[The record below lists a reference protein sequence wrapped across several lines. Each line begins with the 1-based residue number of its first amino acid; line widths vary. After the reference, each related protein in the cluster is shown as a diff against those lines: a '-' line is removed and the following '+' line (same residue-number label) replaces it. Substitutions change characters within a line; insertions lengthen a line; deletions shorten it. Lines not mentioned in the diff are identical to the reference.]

1 MSKKFY
7 MESLGC
13 SKNQVDAE
21 VIINLLKEKGYEI
34 SSDPADSDLIFIN
47 TCGFIQSAKEEA
59 IETLFNLR
67 EIAPNAK
74 IIFGGCLAQ
83 RYSEILELPEAD
95 GIFGNRDLKQIKDF
109 VEKIEEEGEGEQ
121 IVYSPEYPD
130 NPIDDYYSRST
141 ILNFPGAAYLKL
153 SEGCNHRCAF
163 CAIPIIRGPLRSRS
177 KVQIIDEA
185 KQLVKNDIKEINIIA
200 QDLAAFGTDTTG
212 KSQLLPLLEEICDIV
227 GDFKVRLLYIHPDAF
242 PKELINFVKTH
253 DKVLPYFDIP
263 FQHASTPILRKMG
276 RTGTSES
283 YYNLIQE
290 IRESLPDAVIRTTLM
305 LGFPG
310 ETKEDVQELLDFAK
324 KCRFDWMGSFI
335 YSREEDTRAFDMIS
349 EEDHKKVIV
358 RAKKDQ
364 KRLER
369 IQEKITAENLQK
381 FVGNV
386 YDAIIE
392 EKIEGEDLAIG
403 RIYSQ
408 APEVDGA
415 TVIMGRN
422 LEPGKI
428 VKVGIRKVNGVDLDA
443 ILVGDIDG

>member
-1 MSKKFY
+1 MNKKFY

-21 VIINLLKEKGYEI
+21 VIINLLKEKGYEL
-34 SSDPADSDLIFIN
+34 SLDPNNSDLIFIN

-59 IETLFNLR
+59 IDNLFELR
-67 EIAPNAK
+67 EKAPNAK

-83 RYSEILELPEAD
+83 RYSDILELPEAD
-95 GIFGNRDLKQIKDF
+95 GIFGNRDLKQISEF
-109 VEKIEEEGEGEQ
+109 VDKLETEDEQ
-121 IVYSPEYPD
+121 IILSPEYPN
-130 NPIDDYYSRST
+130 NPEDDYYSRST
-141 ILNFPGAAYLKL
+141 ILNYPGSAYLKL

-163 CAIPIIRGPLRSRS
+163 CAIPVIRGPLRSRS
-177 KVQIIDEA
+177 KIQILKEA
-185 KQLVKNDIKEINIIA
+185 NDLVNEGIKEINIIA

-212 KSQLLPLLEEICDIV
+212 ESQLLPLLEEICNIE
-227 GDFKVRLLYIHPDAF
+227 GDFRIRLLYIHPDAF
-242 PKELINFVKTH
+242 PLELIDFVKTH
-253 DKVLPYFDIP
+253 KKVLPYFDIP
-263 FQHASTPILRKMG
+263 FQHASIPILRNMG
-276 RTGTSES
+276 RIGTSDS
-283 YYNLIQE
+283 YYNLIKL

-310 ETKEDVQELLDFAK
+310 ETEDDVKQLFEFTK
-324 KCRFDWMGSFI
+324 KCKFDWMGSFI

-349 EEDHKKVIV
+349 EEDHEKVIK

-364 KRLER
+364 KKLER
-369 IQEKITAENLQK
+369 IQENITSNNLQK
-381 FVGNV
+381 FVNNV
-386 YDAIIE
+386 YDALIE
-392 EKIEGEDLAIG
+392 ERIEGEDLAIG

-422 LEPGKI
+422 LKPGTV

-443 ILVGDIDG
+443 VILGEFNG

>member
-34 SSDPADSDLIFIN
+34 SSDPVDSDLIFIN

-67 EIAPNAK
+67 EVAPNAK

-95 GIFGNRDLKQIKDF
+95 GIFGNRDLKQIGDF
-109 VEKIEEEGEGEQ
+109 VEKMEKEEEQ
-121 IVYSPEYPD
+121 IVYSPEYPED
-130 NPIDDYYSRST
+130 PSDDYYSRST

-177 KVQIIDEA
+177 KNQILDEA
-185 KQLVKNDIKEINIIA
+185 KSLVKNGIKEINIIA

-212 KSQLLPLLEEICDIV
+212 KSQLLPLLEEICEIE
-227 GDFKVRLLYIHPDAF
+227 GDFKIRLLYIHPDAF
-242 PKELINFVKTH
+242 PKELIKFVQTH

-263 FQHASTPILRKMG
+263 FQHAATTILRKMG

-283 YYNLIQE
+283 YYNLIKE
-290 IRESLPDAVIRTTLM
+290 IRESLPYAVIRTTLM

-310 ETKEDVQELLDFAK
+310 ETKEDVKTLLEFTK
-324 KCRFDWMGSFI
+324 KCKFDWMGSFI

-349 EEDHKKVIV
+349 EEDHKKVIS

-364 KRLER
+364 KKLEK
-369 IQEKITAENLQK
+369 IQEKITSSNLQK

-386 YDAIIE
+386 YEALIE

-422 LEPGKI
+422 LKPGSI

-443 ILVGDIDG
+443 VVLGEFNG

>member
-1 MSKKFY
+1 MNKKFY

-21 VIINLLKEKGYEI
+21 VIINLLKEKGYEL
-34 SSDPADSDLIFIN
+34 SLDPNNSDLIFIN

-59 IETLFNLR
+59 IDNLFELR
-67 EIAPNAK
+67 EKAPNAK

-83 RYSEILELPEAD
+83 RYSDILELPEAD
-95 GIFGNRDLKQIKDF
+95 GIFGNRDLKQISEF
-109 VEKIEEEGEGEQ
+109 VDKLETEDEQ
-121 IVYSPEYPD
+121 IILSPEYPS
-130 NPIDDYYSRST
+130 NPEDDYYSRST
-141 ILNFPGAAYLKL
+141 ILNYPGSAYLKL

-163 CAIPIIRGPLRSRS
+163 CAIPVIRGPLRSRS
-177 KVQIIDEA
+177 KIQILNEA
-185 KQLVKNDIKEINIIA
+185 NDLVNEGIKEINIIA

-212 KSQLLPLLEEICDIV
+212 ESQLLPLLEEICNIE
-227 GDFKVRLLYIHPDAF
+227 GDFRIRLLYIHPDAF
-242 PKELINFVKTH
+242 PLELIDFVKTH
-253 DKVLPYFDIP
+253 KKVLPYFDIP
-263 FQHASTPILRKMG
+263 FQHASIPILRNMG
-276 RTGTSES
+276 RIGTSDS
-283 YYNLIQE
+283 YYNLIKL

-310 ETKEDVQELLDFAK
+310 ETEDDVKQLFEFTK
-324 KCRFDWMGSFI
+324 KCKFDWMGSFI

-349 EEDHKKVIV
+349 EEDHEKVIK

-364 KRLER
+364 KKLER
-369 IQEKITAENLQK
+369 IQENITSNNLQK
-381 FVGNV
+381 FVNNV
-386 YDAIIE
+386 YDALIE
-392 EKIEGEDLAIG
+392 ERIEGEDLAIG

-422 LEPGKI
+422 LKPGTV

-443 ILVGDIDG
+443 VILGEFNG

>member
-1 MSKKFY
+1 MNKKFY

-21 VIINLLKEKGYEI
+21 VIINLLKEKGYEL
-34 SSDPADSDLIFIN
+34 SLDPNNSDLIFIN

-59 IETLFNLR
+59 IENLFELR
-67 EIAPNAK
+67 EKAPNAK

-83 RYSEILELPEAD
+83 RYSDILELPEAD
-95 GIFGNRDLKQIKDF
+95 GIFGNRDLKQISEF
-109 VEKIEEEGEGEQ
+109 VDKLEKEDEQ
-121 IVYSPEYPD
+121 IILSPEYPD
-130 NPIDDYYSRST
+130 NPEDDYYSRST
-141 ILNFPGAAYLKL
+141 ILNYPGSAYLKL

-177 KVQIIDEA
+177 KIQILKEA
-185 KQLVKNDIKEINIIA
+185 NALVEEGIKEINIIA
-200 QDLAAFGTDTTG
+200 QDLAAFGTDITG
-212 KSQLLPLLEEICDIV
+212 ESQLLPLLEEICEIE
-227 GDFKVRLLYIHPDAF
+227 GDFRIRLLYIHPDAF
-242 PKELINFVKTH
+242 PLELIEFVKTH
-253 DKVLPYFDIP
+253 EKVLPYFDIP

-276 RTGTSES
+276 RVGTSES
-283 YYNLIQE
+283 YYNLIKL
-290 IRESLPDAVIRTTLM
+290 IRESLPNAVIRTTLM

-310 ETKEDVQELLDFAK
+310 ETEDDVKQLLEFTK
-324 KCRFDWMGSFI
+324 KCKFDWMGSFI

-349 EEDHKKVIV
+349 EEDHEKVIK

-364 KRLER
+364 KKLER
-369 IQEKITAENLQK
+369 IQEKITSNNLQK
-381 FVGNV
+381 FVNNV
-386 YDAIIE
+386 YDALIE

-422 LEPGKI
+422 LKPGSV

-443 ILVGDIDG
+443 VILGEFNG

>member
-1 MSKKFY
+1 

-34 SSDPADSDLIFIN
+34 SSDPVDSDLIFIN

-67 EIAPNAK
+67 EVAPNAK

-95 GIFGNRDLKQIKDF
+95 GIFGNRDLKQISDF
-109 VEKIEEEGEGEQ
+109 VEKMETEEEQ
-121 IVYSPEYPD
+121 IVYSPEYPE
-130 NPIDDYYSRST
+130 NPSDDYYSRST
-141 ILNFPGAAYLKL
+141 ILNFPGSAYLKL
-153 SEGCNHRCAF
+153 SEGCDHRCAF

-177 KVQIIDEA
+177 KNQILDEA
-185 KQLVKNDIKEINIIA
+185 KQLAKDGIKEINIIA
-200 QDLAAFGTDTTG
+200 QDLAAFGLDVTG
-212 KSQLLPLLEEICDIV
+212 ESQLLPLLEEICDIE
-227 GDFKVRLLYIHPDAF
+227 GDFKIRLLYIHPDAF
-242 PKELINFVKTH
+242 PKELIKFVQTH

-263 FQHASTPILRKMG
+263 FQHAATPILRKMG

-283 YYNLIQE
+283 YYNLIKE

-310 ETKEDVQELLDFAK
+310 ETEEDVKTLLEFTK
-324 KCRFDWMGSFI
+324 KCKFDWMGSFI

-349 EEDHKKVIV
+349 EEDHKKVIS

-364 KRLER
+364 KKLEK
-369 IQEKITAENLQK
+369 IQEKITSSNLQK

-386 YDAIIE
+386 YEALIE

-422 LEPGKI
+422 LKPGSI

-443 ILVGDIDG
+443 VVLGEFNG

>member
-34 SSDPADSDLIFIN
+34 SSDPVDSDLIFIN

-67 EIAPNAK
+67 EMAPNAK

-95 GIFGNRDLKQIKDF
+95 GIFGNRDLKQIGEF
-109 VEKIEEEGEGEQ
+109 VEKMEKDEEQ
-121 IVYSPEYPD
+121 IVYSPEYPE
-130 NPIDDYYSRST
+130 NPSDDYYSRST
-141 ILNFPGAAYLKL
+141 ILNFPGSAYLKL

-177 KVQIIDEA
+177 KSQIIDEA
-185 KQLVKNDIKEINIIA
+185 KQLAKDGIKEINIIA
-200 QDLAAFGTDTTG
+200 QDLAAFGTDITG
-212 KSQLLPLLEEICDIV
+212 KSQLLPLLEEICAIE
-227 GDFKVRLLYIHPDAF
+227 GDFKLRLLYIHPDAF
-242 PKELINFVKTH
+242 PKELIKFVQTH

-263 FQHASTPILRKMG
+263 FQHAATPILRKMG

-283 YYNLIQE
+283 YYNLIKE
-290 IRESLPDAVIRTTLM
+290 IRESLPNAVIRTTLM

-310 ETKEDVQELLDFAK
+310 ETEEDVKTLLEFTK
-324 KCRFDWMGSFI
+324 KCKFDWMGSFI
-335 YSREEDTRAFDMIS
+335 YSREEDTRAFDMIN
-349 EEDHKKVIV
+349 EEDHKKVIA

-364 KRLER
+364 KKLEKL
-369 IQEKITAENLQK
+369 QEKITSSNLQK

-386 YDAIIE
+386 YEALIE
-392 EKIEGEDLAIG
+392 EKIESEDLAIG

-422 LEPGKI
+422 LKPGSI

-443 ILVGDIDG
+443 VVLGEFNG

>member
-34 SSDPADSDLIFIN
+34 SSDPVDSDLIFIN

-67 EIAPNAK
+67 EMAPNAK

-95 GIFGNRDLKQIKDF
+95 GIFGNRDLKQIGEF
-109 VEKIEEEGEGEQ
+109 VEKMEKDEEQ
-121 IVYSPEYPD
+121 IVYSPEYPE
-130 NPIDDYYSRST
+130 NPSDDYYSRST
-141 ILNFPGAAYLKL
+141 ILNFPGSAYLKL

-177 KVQIIDEA
+177 KSQIIDEA
-185 KQLVKNDIKEINIIA
+185 KQLAKDGIKEINIIA
-200 QDLAAFGTDTTG
+200 QDLAAFGTDITG
-212 KSQLLPLLEEICDIV
+212 KSQLLPLLEEICAIE
-227 GDFKVRLLYIHPDAF
+227 GDFKLRLLYIHPDAF
-242 PKELINFVKTH
+242 PKELIKFVQTH

-263 FQHASTPILRKMG
+263 FQHAATPILRKMG

-283 YYNLIQE
+283 YYNLIKE
-290 IRESLPDAVIRTTLM
+290 IRESLPNAVIRTTLM

-310 ETKEDVQELLDFAK
+310 ETEEDVKTLLEFTK
-324 KCRFDWMGSFI
+324 KCKFDWMGSFI
-335 YSREEDTRAFDMIS
+335 YSREEDTRAFDMIN
-349 EEDHKKVIV
+349 EEDHKKVIA

-364 KRLER
+364 KKLEKL
-369 IQEKITAENLQK
+369 QEKITSSNLQK

-386 YDAIIE
+386 YEALIE

-422 LEPGKI
+422 LKPGSI

-443 ILVGDIDG
+443 VVLGEFNG

>member
-1 MSKKFY
+1 

-21 VIINLLKEKGYEI
+21 VIINLLKEKGYEL
-34 SSDPADSDLIFIN
+34 SLDPNNSDLIFIN

-59 IETLFNLR
+59 IDNLFELR
-67 EIAPNAK
+67 EKAPNAK

-83 RYSEILELPEAD
+83 RYSDILELPEAD
-95 GIFGNRDLKQIKDF
+95 GIFGNRDLKQISEF
-109 VEKIEEEGEGEQ
+109 VDKLETEDEQ
-121 IVYSPEYPD
+121 IILSPEYPN
-130 NPIDDYYSRST
+130 NPEDDYYSRST
-141 ILNFPGAAYLKL
+141 ILNYPGSAYLKL

-163 CAIPIIRGPLRSRS
+163 CAIPVIRGPLRSRS
-177 KVQIIDEA
+177 KIQILKEA
-185 KQLVKNDIKEINIIA
+185 NDLVNEGIKEINIIA

-212 KSQLLPLLEEICDIV
+212 ESQLLPLLEEICNIE
-227 GDFKVRLLYIHPDAF
+227 GDFRIRLLYIHPDAF
-242 PKELINFVKTH
+242 PLELIDFVKTH
-253 DKVLPYFDIP
+253 KKVLPYFDIP
-263 FQHASTPILRKMG
+263 FQHASIPILRNMG
-276 RTGTSES
+276 RIGTSDS
-283 YYNLIQE
+283 YYNLIKL

-310 ETKEDVQELLDFAK
+310 ETEDDVKQLFEFTK
-324 KCRFDWMGSFI
+324 KCKFDWMGSFI

-349 EEDHKKVIV
+349 EEDHEKVIK

-364 KRLER
+364 KKLER
-369 IQEKITAENLQK
+369 IQENITSNNLQK
-381 FVGNV
+381 FVNNV
-386 YDAIIE
+386 YDALIE
-392 EKIEGEDLAIG
+392 ERIEGEDLAIG

-422 LEPGKI
+422 LKPGTV

-443 ILVGDIDG
+443 VILGEFNG